1 MCVLGPNRVS
11 ERWRRHYN
19 SVRPHSCLGYRP
31 PAPESNQ
38 PLLFSS
44 TTSQRTKGAG
54 PKESK
59 TVT

>member
-1 MCVLGPNRVS
+1 

-38 PLLFSS
+38 PK
-44 TTSQRTKGAG
+44 R
-54 PKESK
+54 E
-59 TVT
+59 